1 MPAGAVLWA
10 GALAGIAVALLA
22 WSPPM
27 IGRGRPA
34 DPRWLLAAAVAV
46 GVARLPMRWSPVG
59 LIALGAVLGGVRLWR
74 ARRARVAATAVAGR
88 VVEICEQL
96 AAELASG
103 QPPGLALD
111 RCAGE
116 WPPLAPVAAAFRVG
130 ADVPSA
136 WRSLAAQLPGAADLR
151 LVAAAWQ
158 VSSRTGQGLASAID
172 RVALDL
178 RAAAG
183 TRQVVA
189 GELASARAT
198 ARMVGLLPVAALA
211 MGSGVGGDP
220 WSFLLGT
227 PIGLGS
233 LALGLVFG
241 WVGLAWIERIA
252 AGVVP

>member
-1 MPAGAVLWA
+1 MPGALLWA
-10 GALAGIAVALLA
+10 GMLGAVAILLLA
-22 WSPPM
+22 WSPSVV
-27 IGRGRPA
+27 GRPAPA
-34 DPRWLLAAAVAV
+34 DPRWLLPGGVALAVAEV
-46 GVARLPMRWSPVG
+46 PGRWWPVG
-59 LIALGAVLGGVRLWR
+59 LIAVGACLGAARLWR
-74 ARRARVAATAVAGR
+74 ARRVRLAASAVSGH

-103 QPPGLALD
+103 QPPGVALE
-111 RCAGE
+111 RCAAQ
-116 WPPLAPVAAAFRVG
+116 WPLLAPVAAAFRIG
-130 ADVPSA
+130 ADVPWA
-136 WRSLAAQLPGAADLR
+136 WRSLAAELPGAGDLR

-198 ARMVGLLPVAALA
+198 ARMVGVLPVAALA

-220 WSFLLGT
+220 WSFLVGT
-227 PIGLGS
+227 PVGLAS
-233 LALGLVFG
+233 LALGLLFG
-241 WVGLAWIERIA
+241 WAGLAWIERIA
-252 AGVVP
+252 AGVGP